1 MNKRTTYSEIIKFRI
16 TKEEKDAIEKTAK
29 EKNVSVS
36 AAMRSMLFDQSNNS
50 SYAVEIQKNLERN
63 AFFNRIQQLKLPKK
77 TKQAILEELIK
88 CAM

>member
-1 MNKRTTYSEIIKFRI
+1 MNKKTTYSEIMKFRI

-29 EKNVSVS
+29 KKNVSVS
-36 AAMRSMLFDQSNNS
+36 AAVRSILFDQTNNS

-63 AFFNRIQQLKLPKK
+63 AFFNRIQQLKIPKK